1 MGSLTFLL
9 IISVVSYLVYYTYKE
24 VTRPLSSSLKDDI
37 KKIKDDINA
46 SLNDKINKNANIV
59 FKIIIFLG
67 APHKSIC

>member
-9 IISVVSYLVYYTYKE
+9 IISVVSYLIYYTYKE

-46 SLNDKINKNANIV
+46 SLKDKINKDN
-59 FKIIIFLG
+59 KINKI
-67 APHKSIC
+67 KKD

>member
-9 IISVVSYLVYYTYKE
+9 IISVVSYLIYYTYKE

-46 SLNDKINKNANIV
+46 SLKDKTNKKDKWCILIWVILN
-59 FKIIIFLG
+59 
-67 APHKSIC
+67 